1 MRFTHAQDASH
12 TVRLGDVE
20 VRPDRNEIRIDG
32 QIVRL
37 KPKAVSVLL
46 CLIEARGE
54 VVTKDRILDQVW
66 PNMTVSHNV
75 LTAAVHELRRA
86 LGDDS
91 RKPRF
96 IQTIPRRGYR
106 VVAEVDQSA
115 SAPRIAVLPFSQLS
129 DDPEDRYFCDGLAED
144 LINGLGR
151 ARHSEV
157 VSRVSSFKVAEVAP
171 SLRKVAEKLNA
182 THLVTGSFRR
192 NGERIRVVAHLIQ
205 AKSDTELW
213 SQVFDR
219 HLGDLL
225 AVQDEIARAIAR
237 AVVPRLDLA
246 AKTPLVAVSTTNL
259 EAYRE
264 FSKGRH
270 FWKQDNSK
278 PLKAMEHYQKALA
291 LDPEFALAHAGMVE
305 CYNTLAVFHLMP
317 QVPAREASIQH
328 AEQVL
333 FQDPD
338 AADSQ
343 FAFGYTQFYMHWN
356 WRLAEM
362 ALKRALSINS
372 NHVLA
377 HCFLAVLCTP
387 LRRWDESRRYAA
399 TATRLD
405 PFSPFTWWIR
415 AICSHYRR
423 DFEDQFYSAEQG
435 LEFYP
440 DDVLLNWISADALA
454 RLGRTA
460 EALARVRMVEG
471 MTDQLLQFKT
481 CAGAI
486 YALLGRL
493 EDAERICKSVCCN
506 GDMLE
511 NAFVCSYLLATLGR
525 VDAAFEAL
533 EQAERERDSGM
544 WLVACSPYFDGL
556 RADPRFTALLERLQ
570 LDEATLRTWVPS
582 DTDLRLRSAQFP

>member
-1 MRFTHAQDASH
+1 MRFAHAPDVNH

-20 VRPDRNEIRIDG
+20 VRPDRNEIWING

-37 KPKAVSVLL
+37 KPKAVAVLQ
-46 CLIEARGE
+46 CLIEAQGE

-66 PNMTVSHNV
+66 PNMTVSNNV
-75 LTAAVHELRRA
+75 LTEAVHEIRRA

-91 RKPRF
+91 RNPRF

-106 VVAEVDQSA
+106 VVAEVGQSA
-115 SAPRIAVLPFSQLS
+115 DIPRIAVLPFNYLS
-129 DDPEDRYFCDGLAED
+129 DDPEDRYFCDGLTED

-157 VSRVSSFKVAEVAP
+157 VSRISSFKVAEAEP

-192 NGERIRVVAHLIQ
+192 IGERIRVIAHLIQ
-205 AKSDTELW
+205 ANSDTELW

-219 HLGDLL
+219 QLGDLL
-225 AVQDEIARAIAR
+225 TVQDEIARGIAR
-237 AVVPRLDLA
+237 AVVPRVDLA
-246 AKTPLVAVSTTNL
+246 AKAPLVAVSTSNL

-270 FWKQDNSK
+270 FWKQDNSN
-278 PLKAMEHYQKALA
+278 PAKAMEHYEIALA

-305 CYNTLAVFHLMP
+305 CYNTLAIFHLMP
-317 QVPAREASIQH
+317 QVSAREASIQH

-333 FQDPD
+333 FLDSD

-356 WRLAEM
+356 WRLAEK
-362 ALKRALSINS
+362 ALKRALSINP

-377 HCFLAVLCTP
+377 HCFLALLCTP
-387 LRRWDESRRYAA
+387 LRRWDESQRYAA

-415 AICSHYRR
+415 AICGHYRR
-423 DFEDQFYSAEQG
+423 DFEDQFSSAEQG
-435 LEFYP
+435 LEFYS
-440 DDVLLNWISADALA
+440 DDVLLNWISADALT
-454 RLGRTA
+454 RLGRRA
-460 EALARVRMVEG
+460 DALERVRMLEG
-471 MTDQLLQFKT
+471 MTDQFLQFNT
-481 CAGAI
+481 CAGVI
-486 YALLGRL
+486 YTLLGRHK
-493 EDAERICKSVCCN
+493 DADRICESVCCDA
-506 GDMLE
+506 DMLD
-511 NAFVCSYLLATLGR
+511 NAFVCSYLLAALGR
-525 VDAAFEAL
+525 VDAALDAL
-533 EQAERERDSGM
+533 EQAERERDAGL

-556 RADPRFTALLERLQ
+556 RGERRFTALLKRLQ
-570 LDEATLRTWVPS
+570 LDESSLRTWVPS
-582 DTDLRLRSAQFP
+582 GTDLKFRSAQFS